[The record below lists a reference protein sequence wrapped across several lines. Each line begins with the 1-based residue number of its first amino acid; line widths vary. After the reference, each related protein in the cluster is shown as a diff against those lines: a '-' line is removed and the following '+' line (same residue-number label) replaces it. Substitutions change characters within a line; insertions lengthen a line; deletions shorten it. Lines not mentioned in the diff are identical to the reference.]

1 MIGQVFETV
10 WDAIESDPAE
20 AAKLR
25 TRSDLMSALTAHIKV
40 QKWTQAKAAEYL
52 GIAQPQVSDLMRG
65 KLSRFSLDSLVML
78 VARAGLKLSVKVT
91 KQGAPKRAA

>member
-25 TRSDLMSALTAHIKV
+25 TRSDLMSALTAHIKA

-91 KQGAPKRAA
+91 KQAASKRAA